1 MKTNHRRLTTAST
14 LLALALTGLS
24 PQAAGKKPLKVFILA
39 GQSNM
44 QGHAALRTLEY
55 LIYNEETAQEY
66 QHWKD
71 RWGLWRQRNDVWVW
85 TTDGERYGNLKP
97 GFGAS
102 PREMGPELG
111 FGWVVGKALEEQVL
125 LIKTC
130 WGGRSVKRDFRP
142 PSAGLPP
149 EEQLRKELEAARR
162 RNPETTLE
170 DIKARY
176 GKAYRD
182 MLAAVR
188 KVLDNL
194 KDYFPDYAP
203 KRGYEIAGFVF
214 FQGWND
220 MVDHQQRAEKYAS
233 YTKRLAQLIRDV
245 RKDLKAPKLPF
256 VIAAMG
262 QNGSKP
268 AKGGQLEVRNAP
280 MAMNGVPE
288 FKGHRLTAFYPAF
301 EYMLKNNIRT
311 KNVVYLTDLYP
322 TYPDNAYEVHTR
334 KIPVLYHQ
342 LGIRKLLWLVPSM
355 VKGTNYWRPP
365 VGKIIWIEPIL

>member
-1 MKTNHRRLTTAST
+1 MVKDRALAWLGC
-14 LLALALTGLS
+14 LLALAGVAVAETPESAFDRDPWPMSKEG
-24 PQAAGKKPLKVFILA
+24 PVKVFILA

-44 QGHAALRTLEY
+44 QGHATLRTLEY
-55 LIYNEETAQEY
+55 LVYNPQTAPEY

-71 RWGLWRQRNDVWVW
+71 RFGDWTERRDVWVW

-97 GFGAS
+97 GFGAG

-162 RNPETTLE
+162 RKPETTLE

-188 KVLDNL
+188 KVLGNL
-194 KDYFPDYAP
+194 KEYFPDYDP

-220 MVDHQQRAEKYAS
+220 MVDGQQRAEKYVN
-233 YTKRLAQLIRDV
+233 YTKRLAMLIKDI
-245 RKDLKAPKLPF
+245 RKDLNVPNLPVVIGELGAGGKRGDFQLAQAAVAKL
-256 VIAAMG
+256 
-262 QNGSKP
+262 
-268 AKGGQLEVRNAP
+268 
-280 MAMNGVPE
+280 PE
-288 FKGHRLTAFYPAF
+288 FKGNVAFVKTVEFWEP
-301 EYMLKNNIRT
+301 
-311 KNVVYLTDLYP
+311 
-322 TYPDNAYEVHTR
+322 EVEE
-334 KIPVLYHQ
+334 
-342 LGIRKLLWLVPSM
+342 M
-355 VKGTNYWRPP
+355 VKQGVWRGPEWP
-365 VGKIIWIEPIL
+365 KFYNVGSERGYHYLGSARILYRIGSAMGKAMLDLLGHKPAE